1 MIMMNLWRTGRMDI
15 EEEFEIMLSK
25 LFILLE
31 VIPDDL
37 RYKIELRYNRYKLKE
52 EEKNE
57 KEKPKP
63 IPNYYS

>member
-1 MIMMNLWRTGRMDI
+1 MDI